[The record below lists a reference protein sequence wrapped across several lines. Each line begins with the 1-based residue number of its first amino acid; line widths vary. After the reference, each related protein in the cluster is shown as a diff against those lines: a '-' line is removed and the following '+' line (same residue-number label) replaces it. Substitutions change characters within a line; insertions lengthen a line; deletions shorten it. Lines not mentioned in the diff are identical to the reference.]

1 MLQKQFIAWVV
12 GMVILALS
20 ACTTA
25 DVAPTPPVVPPSSL
39 TAEAQLTEVA
49 PSGPTAAAPPATP
62 TPAEAQPETPSAET
76 TPAETASPAA
86 MTGRATEATQMTRTI
101 SVNDPWVR
109 ASVSA
114 LPQGTGRGRSPGDPG
129 GPELG
134 ENDSAAFMT
143 IINTGD
149 DPITLTGVA
158 TDVAAQVEMFFSA
171 PVQQLQAVSQIEI
184 PARSAVAIEQGPGY
198 HIILRDLQRELQVG
212 DTVTLTLT
220 FQDAGQ
226 TEVQAPVRLPTQRRQ
241 P

>member
-1 MLQKQFIAWVV
+1 
-12 GMVILALS
+12 
-20 ACTTA
+20 
-25 DVAPTPPVVPPSSL
+25 
-39 TAEAQLTEVA
+39 
-49 PSGPTAAAPPATP
+49 
-62 TPAEAQPETPSAET
+62 
-76 TPAETASPAA
+76 
-86 MTGRATEATQMTRTI
+86 MTQAI
-101 SVNDPWVR
+101 FVNDPWVR
-109 ASVSA
+109 ASVRVM
-114 LPQGTGRGRSPGDPG
+114 PRGNGMGQEPG
-129 GPELG
+129 GPGGPVLG

-184 PARSAVAIEQGPGY
+184 PARSAVAIEQGSGY
-198 HIILRDLQRELQVG
+198 HVILRDLQRELQVG

-226 TEVQAPVRLPTQRRQ
+226 TEVQAPVRLPTPRRQ